1 MVSNFLNNQLLEQY
15 LNRNFAQPVDTGMP
29 VYNTF
34 DLTKGG
40 ITGIPTNMSTQ
51 NFEDEDEDEL
61 SYLGIGDMT
70 YGTPRTIADQN
81 RILGQTF
88 TQQPKS
94 FKDSANLQEYF
105 QNRNPIAGIMNLF
118 RNVPTPFKLGLGALK
133 GISSALQN
141 TTFGRSQNLREYFDT
156 KARIKNAKRMAAK
169 YKEFGERD
177 GGDRGKGL
185 ESAGVS
191 GGVYGGG
198 AGGLH
203 SGE

>member
-40 ITGIPTNMSTQ
+40 ITGIPTNIPTQ
-51 NFEDEDEDEL
+51 NLGFDTSFGVANEEDEEQVD
-61 SYLGIGDMT
+61 YLGG
-70 YGTPRTIADQN
+70 
-81 RILGQTF
+81 
-88 TQQPKS
+88 QPKS
-94 FKDSANLQEYF
+94 FKDSATLQEYL
-105 QNRNPIAGIMNLF
+105 QNRNPITGIMNLF
-118 RNVPTPFKLGLGALK
+118 RNVPTPFKLGLSALK

-141 TTFGRSQNLREYFDT
+141 TDFGRSKTFAEYFDT
-156 KARIKNAKRMAAK
+156 KARIKNAKRMAEK

-177 GGDRGKGL
+177 PANRGKGL

-203 SGE
+203 TGEK